1 MKAVRIHT
9 PGGPEALKY
18 EDVPEPTPGAG
29 QAAVKLGACGVN
41 YIDVYFRTGQ
51 YKAQLPLTIGLEG
64 AGTVTAVGA
73 GVTDVKVGDRVAWT
87 GVPGSYAQVAVVPA
101 DRLVKLPDG
110 LTFKDGAAAMLQGMT
125 AHYLAVSTYPLKKG
139 DVCLVHAAAG
149 GVGLLLCQMAK
160 MRGATVIGTVSTEE
174 KAALAKEA
182 GADHVILY
190 TKTDF
195 EAEVKRLTGG
205 ARRARDLR
213 RRGGQHLRQGI
224 QLPSAARPHGALRS
238 GERAGAAARPADPE
252 RARLAVRDATEPQ
265 SPHRQPRGAAG
276 TRRRRARLD
285 PRRQAQASPRASVP
299 AGRGRRGAPRPRGP
313 PDDGEDPVDPG
324 VAGAA
329 TPGPLPTARGPGVVD
344 VLAPEPRGGGRA
356 IRC

>member
-18 EDVPEPTPGAG
+18 DDVPEPTPGAG

-64 AGTVTAVGA
+64 AGAVTAVGA
-73 GVTDVKVGDRVAWT
+73 GVTDVKVGERVAWT

-101 DRLVKLPDG
+101 DRLVKLPDK

-205 ARRARDLR
+205 AGVHVNYDGVGASTFDKGLNCLRPRGLMVLYGAASGPVPPLDLQILNARGSLFVTR
-213 RRGGQHLRQGI
+213 
-224 QLPSAARPHGALRS
+224 PSLNHHIASREELM
-238 GERAGAAARPADPE
+238 ERAGDVLGWIRDGKLKLRLEHQFPLAEAPE
-252 RARLAVRDATEPQ
+252 AHRALE
-265 SPHRQPRGAAG
+265 
-276 TRRRRARLD
+276 
-285 PRRQAQASPRASVP
+285 
-299 AGRGRRGAPRPRGP
+299 GRRTTGKILLIPA
-313 PDDGEDPVDPG
+313 
-324 VAGAA
+324 
-329 TPGPLPTARGPGVVD
+329 
-344 VLAPEPRGGGRA
+344 
-356 IRC
+356 

>member
-1 MKAVRIHT
+1 MKAVRIHS
-9 PGGPEALKY
+9 PGGPEALTY
-18 EDVPEPTPGAG
+18 EEMPAPTPGAG

-73 GVTDVKVGDRVAWT
+73 GVSDVKVGDRVAWT
-87 GVPGSYAQVAVVPA
+87 GVPGSYAEVTVVPA

-110 LTFKDGAAAMLQGMT
+110 LSFKDGAAAMLQGMT
-125 AHYLAVSTYPLKKG
+125 AHYLVVSTHPLKKG

-174 KAALAKEA
+174 KAALAKAA
-182 GADHVILY
+182 GADHAILY

-205 ARRARDLR
+205 AGVHVNYDGVGASTFDKGLNCLRPRGLMVLYGQASGPVPPLDLQVLSARGSLFLTR
-213 RRGGQHLRQGI
+213 
-224 QLPSAARPHGALRS
+224 PSLNHHIASREELQ
-238 GERAGAAARPADPE
+238 ERAGDVLGWIRDGKLKL
-252 RARLAVRDATEPQ
+252 RLEHQFP
-265 SPHRQPRGAAG
+265 
-276 TRRRRARLD
+276 L
-285 PRRQAQASPRASVP
+285 AQAADAHRALESRGTTGKILLIP
-299 AGRGRRGAPRPRGP
+299 A
-313 PDDGEDPVDPG
+313 
-324 VAGAA
+324 
-329 TPGPLPTARGPGVVD
+329 
-344 VLAPEPRGGGRA
+344 
-356 IRC
+356 